1 LGPVSAF
8 VPFSWAMADMPRR
21 RFMFW
26 NAASAVPYALI
37 LPAIGYYMGDLLALI
52 GPQTGRA
59 LLLILIA
66 LSAFAGLWFFAN
78 RVRRNLPNLMNAA
91 TRLQELIVKSP
102 AAQKFAVRWP
112 RLTRFVAHRLDR
124 AHFSGLTVTLL
135 SVAALYVA
143 TLYADSVLD
152 FIQSD
157 TITQVDQ
164 RVASLLFVLRDLRL
178 IQLFSSIT
186 ALGDAT
192 VISVLLIGSVVAFLL
207 NRHWAAAIGMTVAV
221 VGNVLS
227 VMLLKSFFAR
237 PRPPFAY
244 FAETSGSFPSGHAAI
259 SISFYGML
267 AFTLWRQRLI
277 DPVLALL
284 FALGM
289 AFAISLS
296 RVYLVVH
303 YLSDVINGAV
313 VGTMWLLIAIAVSE
327 WWRARSSSV
336 ASHSTSPILSKV
348 VWAGAVLLAAIS
360 VATYSHPR
368 AFPKAEH
375 VAIISNTDEIS
386 GLLPLDT
393 KSLVGA
399 NNALI
404 SVVFLTKDMSDAA
417 TQLATAGWVVQ
428 QTPGLAAAIKTA
440 FEGNTSDETLTAD
453 ASMFWNGQPVVAVLT
468 KQNSSDSPNEM
479 ILRLW
484 PTLVQLADGAHV
496 IVGSVQGVGTDGIE
510 HWVQMLSSD
519 LGVTV
524 PLNKQPYVIR
534 LH

>member
-1 LGPVSAF
+1 
-8 VPFSWAMADMPRR
+8 
-21 RFMFW
+21 
-26 NAASAVPYALI
+26 
-37 LPAIGYYMGDLLALI
+37 
-52 GPQTGRA
+52 
-59 LLLILIA
+59 
-66 LSAFAGLWFFAN
+66 
-78 RVRRNLPNLMNAA
+78 
-91 TRLQELIVKSP
+91 
-102 AAQKFAVRWP
+102 
-112 RLTRFVAHRLDR
+112 
-124 AHFSGLTVTLL
+124 
-135 SVAALYVA
+135 
-143 TLYADSVLD
+143 
-152 FIQSD
+152 
-157 TITQVDQ
+157 
-164 RVASLLFVLRDLRL
+164 
-178 IQLFSSIT
+178 
-186 ALGDAT
+186 
-192 VISVLLIGSVVAFLL
+192 
-207 NRHWAAAIGMTVAV
+207 
-221 VGNVLS
+221 
-227 VMLLKSFFAR
+227 
-237 PRPPFAY
+237 
-244 FAETSGSFPSGHAAI
+244 
-259 SISFYGML
+259 ML